1 MGRIYL
7 ADIKIQQYIDGLA
20 ASGEAISP
28 VYGLVIGQVRDVEK
42 TQKIATTAP
51 LRVHL
56 KFNIIHIVG
65 LYSSINEHHKPR
77 SSIPDF

>member
-42 TQKIATTAP
+42 K
-51 LRVHL
+51 LRKLRQLRHCAFIWNS
-56 KFNIIHIVG
+56 KYPYCRPI
-65 LYSSINEHHKPR
+65 
-77 SSIPDF
+77 